1 MANFQTALDALKRGE
16 RVARKGWKN
25 GFLFLACGLDF
36 YTTADLSGV
45 YEKVGGQ
52 CDGKS
57 DPTWHYDCGPAW
69 EREAICFCPNNSK
82 RGELS
87 VGWLPKYNDLFAN
100 DWYVID
106 DKPYPTTAEMKEY
119 VDEKTEEKKEEYV
132 APEVKV
138 KEENPAKKDGF
149 RSFVSFGPLSGKEK
163 EEWERI
169 KNSIMGAV
177 IACLG
182 AS

>member
-16 RVARKGWKN
+16 RVARKGWRN

-45 YEKVGGQ
+45 YGKVGGQ

-82 RGELS
+82 RGEIS
-87 VGWLPKYNDLFAN
+87 VGWLPKFNDLFAE
-100 DWYVID
+100 DWYIID

-119 VDEKTEEKKEEYV
+119 IDKKEYA
-132 APEVKV
+132 APDT
-138 KEENPAKKDGF
+138 KELCNKAEKP
-149 RSFVSFGPLSGKEK
+149 KEK
-163 EEWERI
+163 ECPKEAKWHFGEISSKEAEKYISVI
-169 KNSIMGAV
+169 KDILETAGIFLRYGS
-177 IACLG
+177 
-182 AS
+182 